1 MTGLRALRPHVMR
14 VLRGKIMPRQ
24 VDYYFSLISPW
35 SYLGHGE
42 FVAVARKHDVT
53 IQYNPVRL
61 PELFPQSGGL
71 PLAKRHPLRQQYR
84 MMELQRWRE
93 KRQMPMQLRPKFW
106 PFDSALGDRVVIAL
120 AAGGLRVEN
129 FLPLAFA
136 ATFEK
141 EQDLADEKV
150 LADLLMSAGFD
161 APAILQQ
168 AKSESCAE
176 IYSANLQKAIDSA
189 AFGAPTYVLNGEVF
203 WGQDRIDFLDAAL
216 KTGRKAFHA
225 DV

>member
-1 MTGLRALRPHVMR
+1 MS
-14 VLRGKIMPRQ
+14 RQ

-53 IQYNPVRL
+53 IQYKPVTL

-71 PLAKRHPLRQQYR
+71 PLAKRHPMRQQYR

-93 KRQMPMQLRPKFW
+93 KRQVPMQLRPKFW
-106 PFDSALGDRVVIAL
+106 PFDSELGDRVVIAL
-120 AAGGLRVEN
+120 AAAGVQVEN
-129 FLPLAFA
+129 FLAPAFA
-136 ATFEK
+136 AIFER
-141 EQDLADEKV
+141 EQDLADERV
-150 LADLLMSAGFD
+150 LAGLLRSAGFD

-168 AKSESCAE
+168 AKSDSSAA
-176 IYSANLQKAIDSA
+176 IYSANLQDAVDDA
-189 AFGAPTYVLNGEVF
+189 VFGAPTYVLDREVF
-203 WGQDRIDFLDAAL
+203 WGQDRIGFLDSAL
-216 KTGRKAFHA
+216 TSGRKAFHA